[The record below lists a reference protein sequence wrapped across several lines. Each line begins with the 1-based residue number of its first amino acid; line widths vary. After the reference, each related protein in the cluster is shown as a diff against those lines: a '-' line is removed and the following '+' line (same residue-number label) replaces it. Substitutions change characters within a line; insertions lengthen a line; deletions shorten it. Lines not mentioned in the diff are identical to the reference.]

1 MMSKLRQWR
10 SLLVCLVV
18 LAFIATACGD
28 TAEETTTTAGEE
40 TTTSAPEGE
49 PIVLAS
55 SLPLTGDFS
64 TAAIKH
70 KDGYQLCVDLINER
84 GGILG
89 RPVELVVEDNR
100 SDTEVAVTQY
110 ERFISSGDVDALLG
124 TFSGLLSFPTSAV
137 AEREQWVYLIPS
149 GTAQRI
155 YERGYQYIFNFQQ
168 GTAEQVGFTAVNALL
183 YYRDQGVIAEEDFPY
198 TAAVMS
204 SDDFFPDA
212 VKVGLLGGTVVIPD
226 TGVEISLAPGP
237 LEEGG
242 IEVVFEETWPLG
254 EFSDWITLANSI
266 KSSGAEGVFAGMA
279 SLDEVAAL
287 LEAFATI
294 DYQPKF
300 IYMSQG
306 AQSELLDTVGADLL
320 DGLTVHTAWHAN
332 ANFEGTLGGQ
342 PYSVDDFIADFTE
355 VHGRAPDEDEAIPF
369 AVCQGMEQAILGA
382 GSIDQVAMRDWLHAR
397 TADDPVT
404 TVLGD
409 FYWDEKG
416 LPIDRNYLLT
426 QWQDGELK
434 LVFPVGEFE
443 GTVDL
448 VFPKPEW

>member
-1 MMSKLRQWR
+1 MMSKLRQCR

-18 LAFIATACGD
+18 LAFVATACGD
-28 TAEETTTTAGEE
+28 TAEETTTTAGGE
-40 TTTSAPEGE
+40 TTTSAPTGE

-198 TAAVMS
+198 S
-204 SDDFFPDA
+204 RRP
-212 VKVGLLGGTVVIPD
+212 
-226 TGVEISLAPGP
+226 
-237 LEEGG
+237 
-242 IEVVFEETWPLG
+242 
-254 EFSDWITLANSI
+254 
-266 KSSGAEGVFAGMA
+266 
-279 SLDEVAAL
+279 
-287 LEAFATI
+287 
-294 DYQPKF
+294 
-300 IYMSQG
+300 
-306 AQSELLDTVGADLL
+306 
-320 DGLTVHTAWHAN
+320 
-332 ANFEGTLGGQ
+332 
-342 PYSVDDFIADFTE
+342 
-355 VHGRAPDEDEAIPF
+355 
-369 AVCQGMEQAILGA
+369 
-382 GSIDQVAMRDWLHAR
+382 
-397 TADDPVT
+397 
-404 TVLGD
+404 
-409 FYWDEKG
+409 
-416 LPIDRNYLLT
+416 
-426 QWQDGELK
+426 
-434 LVFPVGEFE
+434 
-443 GTVDL
+443 
-448 VFPKPEW
+448 